1 MPGIVNNN
9 GDLRIAGDL
18 SVNMSP
24 AIDTILDIVRYAL
37 IPIFALLYGY
47 FRVAEKEA
55 RDEVQ

>member
-9 GDLRIAGDL
+9 GDFSIAGDL
-18 SVNMSP
+18 SMNMP
-24 AIDTILDIVRYAL
+24 PIIDTILGVVRYAL
-37 IPIFALLYGY
+37 VPIFALLYGC